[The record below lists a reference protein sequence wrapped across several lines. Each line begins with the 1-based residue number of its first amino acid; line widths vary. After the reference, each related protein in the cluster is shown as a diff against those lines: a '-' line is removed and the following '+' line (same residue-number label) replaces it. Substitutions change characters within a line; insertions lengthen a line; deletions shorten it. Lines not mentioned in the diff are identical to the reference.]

1 MSIVIV
7 GLGPGPQGML
17 TGQAIEALRGCQA
30 CYVQTAQHPAARQVD
45 SLGIKF
51 EAMDE
56 LYRSAKD
63 FDALNEAV
71 AQKLVDQGAGARVA
85 FAVTGEA
92 SQGQSAVGAVLR
104 RAGERGVKTTVIPGV
119 GMAAAAMAAAGVCC
133 DGGVE
138 THYGRVE
145 PLRADCNKA
154 QVVCEVDSQL
164 KAGEVKIDLMELYPE
179 TWQVALVR
187 ADEGALYPAWCA
199 LYELDRQRGFDATSC
214 VVVPPLPFGQRTRYL
229 YADLQEIVRIL
240 RAPDGC
246 PWDREQTHF
255 SLKSAMLEEA
265 CEAIAAVDEG
275 DSEHLCEELGDVL
288 LQAAMHAEIA
298 QEEMVFS
305 SIDMVSGICEKL
317 IRRHP
322 HVFGSVTVSGTGE
335 VLKNWEAIKSTEK
348 GHEPKE
354 GLLCGVGDGLPAL
367 MRAQKLQKKAKS
379 VGFDWEKAAPAVEKV
394 QEESQELLQAL
405 SEGAERTEEEA
416 GDLLFS
422 AVNAVRLCGVHA
434 ETALMGACEK
444 FVRRF
449 GAMERL
455 AGQSGGVLAGKTLA
469 ELDALWEQAK
479 SRERQEKA

>member
-7 GLGPGPQGML
+7 GLGPGPKGML
-17 TGQAIEALRGCQA
+17 TRQAEEALKNSQM
-30 CYVQTAQHPAARQVD
+30 CYVQTAQHPAARQVEQ
-45 SLGIKF
+45 LGIAF

-56 LYRSAKD
+56 MYRAAED
-63 FDALNEAV
+63 FDALNESMA
-71 AQKLVDQGAGARVA
+71 KTLVEKGAGARVA

-92 SQGQSAVGAVLR
+92 SQGQSAVNAVLR
-104 RAGERGVKTTVIPGV
+104 RAKEHAVETTVIPGV
-119 GMAAAAMAAAGVCC
+119 GMAAAAMAAAGACG
-133 DGGVE
+133 DGGVQ
-138 THYGRVE
+138 TQYGRME
-145 PLRADCNKA
+145 PLRTDCNKT
-154 QVVCEVDSQL
+154 QVICEVDSRL
-164 KAGEVKIDLMELYPE
+164 KASEVKVDLMELYPE
-179 TWQVALVR
+179 DWQVALVR
-187 ADEGALYPAWCA
+187 ADETALYPTWCA
-199 LYELDRQRGFDATSC
+199 LYELDRQHGFDATSC
-214 VVVPPLPFGQRTRYL
+214 LVVPPLPFEQRTRYL
-229 YADLQEIVRIL
+229 YADLQDIVRLL

-255 SLKSAMLEEA
+255 SLKSALLEEA

-288 LQAAMHAEIA
+288 LQTAMHAEIA

-335 VLKNWEAIKSTEK
+335 VLKNWEEIKSTEK

-354 GLLCGVGDGLPAL
+354 GLLSGVGDGLPAL
-367 MRAQKLQKKAKS
+367 MRAQKLQKKAGS
-379 VGFDWEKAAPAVEKV
+379 VGFDWNEAAPAVEKV

-405 SEGAERTEEEA
+405 GQGAARTEEEA

-444 FVRRF
+444 FIRRF
-449 GAMERL
+449 SAMERL
-455 AGQSGGVLAGKTLA
+455 ASQSGDTLAGKTLA
-469 ELDALWEQAK
+469 ELDALWEQVK